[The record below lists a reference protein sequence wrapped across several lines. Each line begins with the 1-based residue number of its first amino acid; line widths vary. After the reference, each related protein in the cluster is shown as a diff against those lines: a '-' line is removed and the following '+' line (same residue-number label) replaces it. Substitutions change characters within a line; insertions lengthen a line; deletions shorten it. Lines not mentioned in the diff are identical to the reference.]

1 MAVAV
6 CDHAL
11 KFWAI
16 VGMEAGQAA
25 ICVYLDHSHV
35 VLFGEALTGA
45 NLSFDGFF
53 ALVVAGEA
61 GIYDGFQIGSPP

>member
-1 MAVAV
+1 
-6 CDHAL
+6 
-11 KFWAI
+11 
-16 VGMEAGQAA
+16 MEAGQAA
-25 ICVYLDHSHV
+25 ICVYLDRSHV
-35 VLFGEALTGA
+35 VIFGEALTGA